1 MSLIHHLSLHFMSEK
16 KEILHFQLT
25 SEFIELNRL
34 LKFVGVVNS
43 GAEAG
48 LIIKDELVSVNDQ
61 IEIRKRKKLRSG
73 DIVGVQNILIKIS

>member
-1 MSLIHHLSLHFMSEK
+1 MSEK
-16 KEILHFQLT
+16 KEIIHFQLT
-25 SEFIELNRL
+25 GEFIELNRL